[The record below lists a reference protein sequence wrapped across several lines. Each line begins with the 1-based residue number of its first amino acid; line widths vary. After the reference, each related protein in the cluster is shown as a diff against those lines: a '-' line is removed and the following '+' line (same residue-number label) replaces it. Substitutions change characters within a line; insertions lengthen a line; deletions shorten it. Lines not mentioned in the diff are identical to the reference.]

1 MVSVSEVFKA
11 WQEAF
16 DNKDSSKLAELLTD
30 DFQFVS
36 ARRTM
41 NKQEALDW
49 AAGGGNETVMDNL
62 EVLHETDEVSVTCHT
77 ANSTLGADG
86 LVMVFYTK
94 RDGKISHGR
103 IVRQEL

>member
-1 MVSVSEVFKA
+1 MASGTELWEA
-11 WQEAF
+11 WKEGFA
-16 DNKDSSKLAELLTD
+16 NKDSSKLAELLTD
-30 DFQFVS
+30 DFQFVGK
-36 ARRTM
+36 TGNM

-49 AAGGGNETVMDNL
+49 TAGGGYETVMDNL
-62 EVLHETDEVSVTCHT
+62 EVLHETDEVAVTCHT
-77 ANSTLGADG
+77 ASSTLGANG

>member
-1 MVSVSEVFKA
+1 MVLISEVFKG
-11 WQEAF
+11 F
-16 DNKDSSKLAELLTD
+16 DEGFTNKNSSKLAEFFTD
-30 DFQFVS
+30 DVRFVT
-36 ARRTM
+36 AKRTM
-41 NKQEALDW
+41 NKEEIMDW
-49 AAGGGNETVMDNL
+49 TAGGGNQTVLSNL

-103 IVRQEL
+103 VVRQEL

>member
-1 MVSVSEVFKA
+1 
-11 WQEAF
+11 
-16 DNKDSSKLAELLTD
+16 
-30 DFQFVS
+30 
-36 ARRTM
+36 
-41 NKQEALDW
+41 
-49 AAGGGNETVMDNL
+49 MDNL

-103 IVRQEL
+103 VVRQEL